1 MARRKN
7 SLQGQERFRRTRNL
21 ALLFTSQHRQFLTH
35 CRQKNLTQ
43 RTIETYD
50 RYLKSLERYLLSVGH
65 STLVTEIDKAL
76 LENYILTL
84 KDVAKLSP
92 YTVNSAIRH
101 LKVFFS
107 FLVENEVIEV
117 SPMAK
122 IKKLRIDEEPPQS
135 FSDEQ
140 VMILLKQPDKSTF
153 TGYRDY
159 LMMSMLLGTGM
170 RISELLNLRVGDIN
184 LKEGSILI
192 RLAKARRSRV
202 VGIPKAIRS
211 EIERYFK
218 LCFDKIS
225 PEMFVFQTIDGRQM
239 NVRLAE
245 SRIKSYGQKAKIRG
259 IRCSPHTFRRTFA
272 INYLKNGGSTASLRR
287 QLGHSSI
294 QTVERY
300 LYWTDSDVLAEHEKY
315 NPVDR
320 FLRG

>member
-135 FSDEQ
+135 F
-140 VMILLKQPDKSTF
+140 F
-153 TGYRDY
+153 
-159 LMMSMLLGTGM
+159 
-170 RISELLNLRVGDIN
+170 
-184 LKEGSILI
+184 
-192 RLAKARRSRV
+192 
-202 VGIPKAIRS
+202 
-211 EIERYFK
+211 
-218 LCFDKIS
+218 
-225 PEMFVFQTIDGRQM
+225 
-239 NVRLAE
+239 
-245 SRIKSYGQKAKIRG
+245 
-259 IRCSPHTFRRTFA
+259 
-272 INYLKNGGSTASLRR
+272 
-287 QLGHSSI
+287 
-294 QTVERY
+294 
-300 LYWTDSDVLAEHEKY
+300 
-315 NPVDR
+315 
-320 FLRG
+320 